1 MINVVI
7 VAGGLG
13 SRLAPLT
20 NHIPKFLVNI
30 GKNTGYVEQVRYWV
44 NLGKFFIEE
53 EIKNEMHAFGVDPD
67 EHIDTL
73 TVIVH
78 PAYADLIKA
87 YHQMYFPLVPL
98 TVKTVDV
105 ANGSAHA
112 ILSTCDHLNGKPVF
126 FQWCDVMPGEPIDMD
141 ELSMRHCGHN
151 VVFTNYDHPNRYGL
165 AKLHASQGKLA
176 PVLKEDGR
184 GGIFGL
190 YYISRFTTNVM
201 YVDGQD
207 FVEVIEQYG
216 ELREHRLTSIVDW
229 GDKPKLE
236 RTRDTADA
244 AREFNKVEFHGGL
257 VLKSALNAQGET
269 LIKREITWY
278 TELLKKDVEVQRPVF
293 WPSPDGKSFVMSR
306 IEGVPVFQFW
316 KTLDAENRGLVLE
329 RVFDQMD
336 LLHESRAISNAYLVD
351 DVQRDI
357 RIEAHDKLLS
367 RYAEIEQVIQSFGEV
382 HTVNGWKLKE
392 TDPRKLIQTLHHALA
407 SQYDETTEYSIIHGD
422 MQMSNTMINPD
433 TMEVSLIDP
442 RGYFGKSEVYGL
454 ADYDIAKMYYSLS
467 GYDLFNYSRDFGI
480 QSLKDGVIEFNIP
493 RPDLTGCEQL
503 MAKRF
508 TRVHDLWLAVI
519 WIGLAGYIK
528 SDPVKCVAAHYHG
541 LSLAEQVLANQFSII

>member
-30 GKNTGYVEQVRYWV
+30 GKNTGYVEQVRYWQQYTEFRIPEDV
-44 NLGKFFIEE
+44 VEDLGDDAYNTIEP
-53 EIKNEMHAFGVDPD
+53 GS
-67 EHIDTL
+67 L

-78 PAYADLIKA
+78 SNYEDLIRA
-87 YHQMYFPLVPL
+87 YHAMYFPKIPL
-98 TVKTVDV
+98 IVKTVDE

-126 FQWCDVMPGEPIDMD
+126 FQWCDVMPGEDIPAGEMV
-141 ELSMRHCGHN
+141 EHYHGKN

-165 AKLHASQGKLA
+165 VKKGTGWADVKPQLR
-176 PVLKEDGR
+176 EDGR

-190 YYISRFTTNVM
+190 YYVNNFTTNVM

-207 FVEVIEQYG
+207 FVDVLEQYG
-216 ELREHRLTSIVDW
+216 EMREHRLSSIVDW

-244 AREFNKVEFHGGL
+244 AREFNKVEFHGDL
-257 VLKSALNAQGET
+257 VLKSALNEQGET
-269 LIKREITWY
+269 LIKREIKWY
-278 TELLKKDVEVQRPVF
+278 NELLTLGLDVQRPVF
-293 WPSPDGKSFVMSR
+293 WPHPTESSFVMSR
-306 IEGVPVFQFW
+306 VQGVPVFQFW

-336 LLHESRAISNAYLVD
+336 ELHRIHQSGMSHTLADHIR
-351 DVQRDI
+351 DVK
-357 RIEAHDKLLS
+357 IEAHDKLLS
-367 RYAEIEQVIQSFGEV
+367 RYAEIENVVKAFGEV
-382 HTVNGWKLKE
+382 HTVNGQRLTE
-392 TDPRKLIQTLHHALA
+392 TDPRKIISALYA
-407 SQYDETTEYSIIHGD
+407 ELVDLYDNDDTRYSVIHGD

-454 ADYDIAKMYYSLS
+454 ADYDIAKMYYSLT

-480 QSLKDGVIEFNIP
+480 KSLKDGVIEFDIP
-493 RPDLTGCEQL
+493 KPDVTGCEEI
-503 MAKRF
+503 MEARF
-508 TRVHDLWLAVI
+508 KHAHRLWLAVI
-519 WIGLAGYIK
+519 WLGLAGYIK
-528 SDPVKCVAAHYHG
+528 NDPVKSVCAHYHG
-541 LSLAEQVLANQFSII
+541 LAMAERVLNSLKP

>member
-1 MINVVI
+1 MINIVI

-30 GKNTGYVEQVRYWV
+30 GKNTGYVEQVRYWLQHTTFQV
-44 NLGKFFIEE
+44 PPEVLEDLGDDAY
-53 EIKNEMHAFGVDPD
+53 EIDPGS
-67 EHIDTL
+67 L

-78 PAYADLIKA
+78 SAYADLIKA
-87 YHQMYFPLVPL
+87 YHTMYFPKVPL
-98 TVKTVDV
+98 IVKTVDV

-112 ILSTCDHLNGKPVF
+112 ILSTCEHLNGKSVF
-126 FQWCDVMPGEPIDMD
+126 FQWCDVMPGEDIPANEMV
-141 ELSMRHCGHN
+141 EHYHGKN

-165 AKLHASQGKLA
+165 VKKGTGWADVKPELRD
-176 PVLKEDGR
+176 DGR

-190 YYISRFTTNVM
+190 YYVNNFTTNVM

-207 FVEVIEQYG
+207 FVEVLEQYG
-216 ELREHRLTSIVDW
+216 EMREHRVSSIIDW

-236 RTRDTADA
+236 RTRDLADA
-244 AREFNKVEFHGGL
+244 AREFNSVEFHGDL
-257 VLKSALNAQGET
+257 VMKSALNEQGKI
-269 LIKREITWY
+269 LIRREIKWY
-278 TELLKKDVEVQRPVF
+278 SDLLAFGVEVQRPAF
-293 WPSPDGKSFVMSR
+293 WPHPTEASFVMTR
-306 IEGVPVFQFW
+306 VEGVPVFQFW

-336 LLHESRAISNAYLVD
+336 LLHESRAIRNTYILDIVH
-351 DVQRDI
+351 RDI
-357 RIEAHDKLLS
+357 QIEAHDKLLS
-367 RYAEIEQVIQSFGEV
+367 RYSEIEQVIKSFGNV
-382 HTVNGWKLKE
+382 RTVNGWKLEE
-392 TDPRKLIQTLHHALA
+392 TDPRKLIHKLHQALA
-407 SQYDETTEYSIIHGD
+407 AQYDEKTEYSVIHGD

-454 ADYDIAKMYYSLS
+454 ADYDVAKMYYSLT

-480 QSLKDGVIEFNIP
+480 KSLKDGVIEFDIP
-493 RPDLTGCEQL
+493 KPDVTGCEEI

-508 TRVHDLWLAVI
+508 TRAHDLWLAVI

-541 LSLAEQVLANQFSII
+541 LALAEKVLSGKRALD